1 MSFDALVFDMDGTLT
16 DSEAWW
22 DEIRR
27 ALAEEDGVPWPAEA
41 TTAMMGMSTPEW
53 SRYLSE
59 VVGLRTD
66 AHGSAR
72 RTIETLTSW
81 YHERGVPV
89 IPGAVEAVRR
99 MAALLP
105 IGLATSSPREHVD
118 AILDELGLT
127 ELFGAT
133 VSTEECAAGK
143 PDPEAYVQAATKLG
157 ADPTRCVAVEDST
170 NGIRSALAAGM
181 TVVAIPPHFHPPAQ
195 EVLDQCAAVL
205 ESIDELTPELITRL
219 DESSHLR

>member
-27 ALAEEDGVPWPAEA
+27 DLAAQDGVPWPDDA

-53 SRYLSE
+53 SAYLAD
-59 VVGLRTD
+59 VVGLDGD
-66 AHGSAR
+66 AHRSAR
-72 RTIETLTSW
+72 RTIETLTRW

-89 IPGAVEAVRR
+89 LPGAVDAVRR
-99 MAALLP
+99 VAALLP

-118 AILDELGLT
+118 AILDELGIT
-127 ELFGAT
+127 DLFGAT
-133 VSTEECAAGK
+133 VSTEECRAGK
-143 PDPEAYVQAATKLG
+143 PDPAAYLRAAELLG
-157 ADPTRCVAVEDST
+157 VDPTRCAAVEDSA

-181 TVVAIPPHFHPPAQ
+181 TVVAIPPHFHPPAP
-195 EVLDQCAAVL
+195 EVLDRCAAVL
-205 ESIDELTPELITRL
+205 GSIDELTADLLDRL
-219 DESSHLR
+219 G